1 MSTQIDQGIP
11 DESMDWT
18 EIHAFMVA
26 LDKQEK
32 NDDTIKGA
40 CKKIIYDIMTRTEKS
55 TSLSTRNIT
64 SPFDEGP
71 CVKSSSSPVD
81 KMAMRSATATD
92 RPRRHDDDAYIQE
105 QPTSHRRNKQKLA
118 PIASCPHFAMSSLH
132 ESARPES
139 SFGRARSTGRIR
151 STGSLHESKARS
163 NSSFVRTRRVSEGGP
178 RVSWRN
184 KHSVLMFDA
193 DESPTT
199 NAARRNVKTTTEP
212 LIFPPLPFAD
222 VHCDDIRGTRGRRGS
237 SISTLTSASR
247 SSSLGRIPISPRES
261 LILPGYS
268 LGQSPENRQ
277 HMNIPTTRDAGAE
290 HASTLRPLD
299 VAFVLRSSGNW
310 VYGIV
315 CDIIGPNGRSVNKVG
330 PPPCHQPSIRFAVD
344 SHGST
349 KTIQKKNWGCK
360 IRLINED
367 HAQRVCATAVA

>member
-1 MSTQIDQGIP
+1 
-11 DESMDWT
+11 
-18 EIHAFMVA
+18 
-26 LDKQEK
+26 
-32 NDDTIKGA
+32 
-40 CKKIIYDIMTRTEKS
+40 MTRTEKS
-55 TSLSTRNIT
+55 TSLSTRNI
-64 SPFDEGP
+64 PFNDGP

-81 KMAMRSATATD
+81 KMAMSSATATD
-92 RPRRHDDDAYIQE
+92 RPRRRHDDDAYIQE
-105 QPTSHRRNKQKLA
+105 QPTSHRRNKQELA
-118 PIASCPHFAMSSLH
+118 PLASCPHFAMSSLH

-139 SFGRARSTGRIR
+139 SFRRTRSTGRIR

-163 NSSFVRTRRVSEGGP
+163 NSSFVRTRRVSVGGP
-178 RVSWRN
+178 HVSWRN

-199 NAARRNVKTTTEP
+199 NTARRNVETTTEP
-212 LIFPPLPFAD
+212 QIFPPLPFAD

-237 SISTLTSASR
+237 SISQPGGTHLTSASR
-247 SSSLGRIPISPRES
+247 SSSPTSAPS
-261 LILPGYS
+261 KPSILPGYS
-268 LGQSPENRQ
+268 LGQSPKNRR

-290 HASTLRPLD
+290 YASTLRPLD
-299 VAFVLRSSGNW
+299 FAFVLRSDGNW

-330 PPPCHQPSIRFAVD
+330 PPPCHQSSIRFAVN

>member
-1 MSTQIDQGIP
+1 MRTPIDQGIP

-18 EIHAFMVA
+18 EIHAFMVS

-55 TSLSTRNIT
+55 TSLSTSNIS
-64 SPFDEGP
+64 SPFDDGP
-71 CVKSSSSPVD
+71 CFKSSSSSVD
-81 KMAMRSATATD
+81 KMAMSTATATY
-92 RPRRHDDDAYIQE
+92 RPRRRRDDGASIQE
-105 QPTSHRRNKQKLA
+105 QPTSHRRNKQELA
-118 PIASCPHFAMSSLH
+118 SIGCCPLRRTMSFH

-139 SFGRARSTGRIR
+139 SFLRTRSTGGCHEHDARPKSSCFSTIR
-151 STGSLHESKARS
+151 RSSTEREL
-163 NSSFVRTRRVSEGGP
+163 

-184 KHSVLMFDA
+184 MHSVLRFDA
-193 DESPTT
+193 NESPTT
-199 NAARRNVKTTTEP
+199 NTARRNVETTTEP
-212 LIFPPLPFAD
+212 LIFPTLPFAD
-222 VHCDDIRGTRGRRGS
+222 GHCDDIRGTRGSGS

-268 LGQSPENRQ
+268 LGQSPKNRQ
-277 HMNIPTTRDAGAE
+277 HMIIPTTRDAGAE

-299 VAFVLRSSGNW
+299 VAFVLRSDGNW

-315 CDIIGPNGRSVNKVG
+315 CDIIGPNGRSDNKVG
-330 PPPCHQPSIRFAVD
+330 PPHQPSIRFAVD

-349 KTIQKKNWGCK
+349 KTIQKKNWGRK

-367 HAQRVCATAVA
+367 HAKRVCATAVA

>member
-1 MSTQIDQGIP
+1 
-11 DESMDWT
+11 
-18 EIHAFMVA
+18 
-26 LDKQEK
+26 
-32 NDDTIKGA
+32 
-40 CKKIIYDIMTRTEKS
+40 
-55 TSLSTRNIT
+55 
-64 SPFDEGP
+64 
-71 CVKSSSSPVD
+71 
-81 KMAMRSATATD
+81 
-92 RPRRHDDDAYIQE
+92 
-105 QPTSHRRNKQKLA
+105 
-118 PIASCPHFAMSSLH
+118 
-132 ESARPES
+132 
-139 SFGRARSTGRIR
+139 
-151 STGSLHESKARS
+151 LHESKARS

-237 SISTLTSASR
+237 SISQPGGTHLTSASR
-247 SSSLGRIPISPRES
+247 SSSPTSAPS
-261 LILPGYS
+261 KPSILPGYS
-268 LGQSPENRQ
+268 LGQSPKNRR

-290 HASTLRPLD
+290 YASTLRPLD
-299 VAFVLRSSGNW
+299 FAFVLRSDGNW

>member
-81 KMAMRSATATD
+81 KMAMSSATATD
-92 RPRRHDDDAYIQE
+92 RPRRRHDDAYIQE
-105 QPTSHRRNKQKLA
+105 QPTSHRRNKQELA
-118 PIASCPHFAMSSLH
+118 PIASCPHFAMSLH

-163 NSSFVRTRRVSEGGP
+163 NSSFVSTRRVSVGGP
-178 RVSWRN
+178 HVSWRN

-193 DESPTT
+193 DESPTLV
-199 NAARRNVKTTTEP
+199 R
-212 LIFPPLPFAD
+212 PPIPFAD
-222 VHCDDIRGTRGRRGS
+222 GGHCDDIRGTRGRRGS
-237 SISTLTSASR
+237 SISQPGGTHLTSASR
-247 SSSLGRIPISPRES
+247 SSSPTSAPS
-261 LILPGYS
+261 KPSILPGYS
-268 LGQSPENRQ
+268 LGQSPKNRR

-290 HASTLRPLD
+290 YASTLRPLD
-299 VAFVLRSSGNW
+299 FAFVLRSDGNW

-330 PPPCHQPSIRFAVD
+330 PPPCHQSSIRFAVN

-367 HAQRVCATAVA
+367 HAQRGCATAVA